1 MEFKVKEYIDG
12 FLEYLS
18 LKKSY
23 NTIQSYK
30 GDITQYTCYLKE
42 NNITSYIQTTKTTVL
57 SYLLFKQKEGK
68 SNSTISR
75 SLASLRA
82 FYDYLIFER
91 GINMK
96 NPTLNL
102 EAPRS
107 ERKMPTIL
115 TTKEI
120 ELFLEQPD
128 IHDIKGVRDR
138 AMLELLYA
146 TGIKVSELIGLKLED
161 VNISI
166 GFVHCKNG
174 EHKRI
179 VPIGK
184 TAKNAVAEYI
194 EMARE
199 SLIKSKDETTLFV
212 NCNGKAM
219 SRQGFWKIV
228 KQYQKKANIK
238 TDITPHVLRHSFAVH
253 LLENGA
259 DLKAIQEM
267 LGHTDISSTQVYSK
281 AVNSRINDIYMKTH
295 PRA

>member
-1 MEFKVKEYIDG
+1 MKKYIDG

-18 LKKSY
+18 EKKSY
-23 NTIQSYK
+23 NTVQSYK
-30 GDITQYTCYLKE
+30 GDIVQYTEYLKK
-42 NNITSYIQTTKTTVL
+42 NNISSYIKTTKTTVL
-57 SYLLFKQKEGK
+57 SYLLYKQKSGRA
-68 SNSTISR
+68 NSTVSR
-75 SLASLRA
+75 TLASLRA
-82 FYDYLIFER
+82 FYDYLILGC
-91 GINMK
+91 GIQMQ
-96 NPTLNL
+96 NPTMNL
-102 EAPRS
+102 EAPHY
-107 ERKMPTIL
+107 ERKLPAIL
-115 TTKEI
+115 TTKEV

-128 IHDIKGVRDR
+128 IHDVKGIRDR

-146 TGIKVSELIGLKLED
+146 TGIKVSELISLKLKD
-161 VNISI
+161 VNLAV
-166 GFVHCKNG
+166 GFVHCRNG
-174 EHKRI
+174 EHDRI
-179 VPIGK
+179 VPIGSI
-184 TAKNAVAEYI
+184 AKKAVSEYI

-199 SLIKSKDETTLFV
+199 SMIKDKDEDILFV
-212 NCNGKAM
+212 NCGGKAM

-281 AVNSRINDIYMKTH
+281 AVNSRINDVYMKSH

>member
-1 MEFKVKEYIDG
+1 MKEYIDG

-18 LKKSY
+18 GKKSY
-23 NTIQSYK
+23 NTILSYK
-30 GDITQYTCYLKE
+30 GDIIQYTDYLKK
-42 NNITSYIQTTKTTVL
+42 NNISSYIKTTKTTVL
-57 SYLLFKQKEGK
+57 SYLLYKQKEGRA
-68 SNSTISR
+68 NSTVSR

-82 FYDYLIFER
+82 FYDYLILEC
-91 GINMK
+91 NLQMQ
-96 NPTLNL
+96 NPTLHL
-102 EAPRS
+102 EAPHY
-107 ERKMPTIL
+107 ERKLPAIL
-115 TTKEI
+115 TTKEV

-128 IHDIKGVRDR
+128 IHDVKGVRDR

-146 TGIKVSELIGLKLED
+146 TGIKVSELINLRLRD
-161 VNISI
+161 VNLSA
-166 GFVHCKNG
+166 GFVHCISG
-174 EHKRI
+174 EHERI
-179 VPIGK
+179 VPIG
-184 TAKNAVAEYI
+184 TIAKNAVSEYI
-194 EMARE
+194 EMARDSMIE
-199 SLIKSKDETTLFV
+199 NENEEILFV

-267 LGHTDISSTQVYSK
+267 LGHADISSTQVYSK
-281 AVNSRINDIYMKTH
+281 AVNSRINDVYMKAH